1 MSSSE
6 HRSFLEN
13 ILWSYHGAMPFTLIP
28 LILLL
33 LRKGKKSQ
41 PQIVASLKDTPPQ
54 LTQQKEQSITILYS
68 TTTGTA
74 RNLSEELL
82 NRIQRSLNLTIRVM
96 DLKDYD
102 TDNLENE
109 QMVFFICSTWTDGT
123 LALSSHSFMVWLE
136 DLANDFR
143 ISKMY
148 LGKLKYAIFGLGGEI
163 YGDNFCKAV
172 SLFPL
177 LLTSSAHPSLRSSHA
192 NWIST

>member
-28 LILLL
+28 LILLF
-33 LRKGKKSQ
+33 LRKGKKAQ
-41 PQIVASLKDTPPQ
+41 PQIANLNDTPPQ
-54 LTQQKEQSITILYS
+54 LAQQKEQSITILYS

-109 QMVFFICSTWTDGT
+109 QLVFFICSTWTDGT

-177 LLTSSAHPSLRSSHA
+177 LITSSAHPFPL
-192 NWIST
+192 